1 MKHTRFCLYG
11 QVNVASR
18 ACVVFRINHGNDLYR
33 PISFWHYNTIK
44 AFERILSLL
53 HAVLQFCVGIILQ
66 LSIYLFPAHFTDN
79 ISIRLPI
86 SNGQINHIRHKWHSD
101 TYSFD
106 TFSRKCSILC
116 SNTYQQHIRCK
127 SCIKYHQLISNQS
140 YQWTWNTWFERDLLR
155 LMTFF
160 FFNKLNEWRNKIHL
174 FPFRTRKRKPPT

>member
-33 PISFWHYNTIK
+33 PILFWHYNTLK

-79 ISIRLPI
+79 ISIRLSI

-106 TFSRKCSILC
+106 TFFRDCSILC
-116 SNTYQQHIRCK
+116 SNTYQQHISCK

-160 FFNKLNEWRNKIHL
+160 FFNKLNEWRNKIQL
-174 FPFRTRKRKPPT
+174 FPFRTRKRKPLT